1 MQGYVES
8 DETTIP
14 VDPKNQALSN
24 MIVELHCYVRDLNLN
39 LQKQTKKFNYITPRD
54 FIDLITHFE
63 RLHDAKKKELND
75 LQNHID
81 SGLDSLK
88 STEDEVLEL

>member
-1 MQGYVES
+1 MTHVATELVRQVDIPNDSFNQVMQGYVDTG

-39 LQKQTKKFNYITPRD
+39 L
-54 FIDLITHFE
+54 
-63 RLHDAKKKELND
+63 
-75 LQNHID
+75 
-81 SGLDSLK
+81 
-88 STEDEVLEL
+88 